1 MAGGWIPTLSVSPAR
16 AALWLGLLLL
26 AACGGNGRWDGRRG
40 YDGSGDYG
48 YDINASRASA
58 RSYRARAAR
67 SYPAPGPASDPW
79 GPYIREAGSRFAVPE
94 RWIREVMRQ
103 ESGGQLVRADGSLT
117 TSWVGAMGLM
127 QVMPATYDG
136 LSSRYGLRD
145 DPYEPHDNIMAG
157 TAYIREMY
165 DRFGA
170 PGFLAAYNAGPDRLN
185 AYLGGSGELP
195 DETVNYVAR
204 VAPRLGNDVAMTG
217 PLAVYA
223 DATGGGTSGR
233 GTLGQPYAIAAV
245 ETASYDGTEADRP
258 PPGSADR
265 AYDDP
270 GTIVARPTPERS
282 PAPSSAPVVRVLALT
297 SAAGNSAAGN
307 WAIQVGAYPEP
318 KVAQAAIVAA
328 RAVDGAGLAGAE
340 ASITPVSRDSRLL
353 YRARLA
359 GLSADGAA
367 ASCEAL
373 ARQGIGCFRVPP
385 GS

>member
-1 MAGGWIPTLSVSPAR
+1 MVGDFALTLFISPTRAG
-16 AALWLGLLLL
+16 LWLGLLLL
-26 AACGGNGRWDGRRG
+26 AACGGNGQWDGRRG

-48 YDINASRASA
+48 YDINASQASA
-58 RSYRARAAR
+58 RSYL
-67 SYPAPGPASDPW
+67 APGPATDPW
-79 GPYIREAGSRFAVPE
+79 GPYIQEAGTRFAVPE
-94 RWIREVMRQ
+94 RWIREVMHQ

-127 QVMPATYDG
+127 QVMPATYGG

-185 AYLGGSGELP
+185 AYLGGSGDLP
-195 DETVNYVAR
+195 DETINYVAR
-204 VAPRLGNDVAMTG
+204 VAPRLGRDVAMTG
-217 PLAVYA
+217 PLAVYG
-223 DATGGGTSGR
+223 DPSGGGKSGD
-233 GTLGQPYAIAAV
+233 GKLGQPYAIAAV
-245 ETASYDGTEADRP
+245 EAASYTGTEADRP

-270 GTIVARPTPERS
+270 GTSVAHPAPEPS
-282 PAPSSAPVVRVLALT
+282 QSPSSAPVVDVLALT
-297 SAAGNSAAGN
+297 SAAGN

-328 RAVDGAGLAGAE
+328 RAVHGAELAGAE
-340 ASITPVSRDSRLL
+340 ASITPVSRDNRLL

-359 GLSADGAA
+359 GLSAAGAA
-367 ASCEAL
+367 TSCEAL
-373 ARQGIGCFRVPP
+373 AMQGIACFRLPP